1 VQLKADFLGLPL
13 GPAQAAGVFTFL
25 HLSPVQ
31 LNPDV
36 VAERLL
42 AALTPTTRRVV
53 IDNVGTIVQ
62 ALGARVGDYLA
73 ALVRHLYAAGVTT
86 LLLVE
91 ITAFA
96 GLHFDVADTPLS
108 VLADNI
114 VIVQQVAAQGVI
126 RRVLAVLKMR
136 YSGYDT
142 TLREVMIDAAGI
154 HVLPAAQSAP
164 GVLAA
169 AAEAMDLTAPP
180 EETPPPA

>member
-1 VQLKADFLGLPL
+1 VL
-13 GPAQAAGVFTFL
+13 
-25 HLSPVQ
+25 
-31 LNPDV
+31 
-36 VAERLL
+36 
-42 AALTPTTRRVV
+42 
-53 IDNVGTIVQ
+53 DNVGIIVQ
-62 ALGARVGDYLA
+62 ALGARAGDYLA
-73 ALVRHLYAAGVTT
+73 ALVQQLYAAGVTT

-108 VLADNI
+108 ILADNI
-114 VIVQQVAAQGVI
+114 VIVQQVAAEGAT

-136 YSGYDT
+136 FSGYDA
-142 TLREVMIDAAGI
+142 TLREVLIDAAGI

-169 AAEAMDLTAPP
+169 AAEVMGLTAPP